1 MGNGLQK
8 ICHTISNTAK
18 KKKKKLKNSDIK
30 TFEIPKNI
38 KESNDSLLRNY

>member
-1 MGNGLQK
+1 MCNGLQK
-8 ICHTISNTAK
+8 ICQTISNTD

-30 TFEIPKNI
+30 NFEIPKNI